1 MQRSHG
7 RGALKRMCPLTVC
20 CMNSSLYCCHLV
32 CVCHHG
38 KMWYWRHLLKQEL
51 PKKAVLWWVFISAC
65 LSVCQ
70 HDRIT
75 TMQPSNFAY
84 VGVKKGFWQQCSNDY
99 LVLVGW
105 NVITLTGIA
114 AYVILSLFL
123 SREQDRCSFI
133 LYWLRLLLD
142 VLIEPAV

>member
-1 MQRSHG
+1 MEG
-7 RGALKRMCPLTVC
+7 ELWNECV
-20 CMNSSLYCCHLV
+20 HLLFVVWIVACIVVTLCV
-32 CVCHHG
+32 CVIMAKCG
-38 KMWYWRHLLKQEL
+38 TEGIYWSRSCL
-51 PKKAVLWWVFISAC
+51 KKAVLWWVFISAC

-105 NVITLTGIA
+105 NVIMLTGIA

>member
-1 MQRSHG
+1 MEG
-7 RGALKRMCPLTVC
+7 ELWNECV
-20 CMNSSLYCCHLV
+20 HLLFVVWIVACIVVTLCV
-32 CVCHHG
+32 CVIMAKCG
-38 KMWYWRHLLKQEL
+38 TESTYWSRSCL
-51 PKKAVLWWVFISAC
+51 KKAVLWWVFISAC

>member
-1 MQRSHG
+1 MEG
-7 RGALKRMCPLTVC
+7 ELWNECV
-20 CMNSSLYCCHLV
+20 HLLFVVWIVACIVVTLCV
-32 CVCHHG
+32 CVIMAKCG
-38 KMWYWRHLLKQEL
+38 TEGTYWSRSCL
-51 PKKAVLWWVFISAC
+51 KKAVLWWVFISAC

-123 SREQDRCSFI
+123 SREQYRCSFI

>member
-1 MQRSHG
+1 MEG
-7 RGALKRMCPLTVC
+7 ELWNECV
-20 CMNSSLYCCHLV
+20 HLLFVVWIVACIVVTLCV
-32 CVCHHG
+32 CVIMAKCG
-38 KMWYWRHLLKQEL
+38 TEGNYWSRSCL
-51 PKKAVLWWVFISAC
+51 KKAVLWWVFISAC

>member
-1 MQRSHG
+1 MEG
-7 RGALKRMCPLTVC
+7 ELWNECV
-20 CMNSSLYCCHLV
+20 HLLFVVWIVACIVVTLCV
-32 CVCHHG
+32 CVIMAKCG
-38 KMWYWRHLLKQEL
+38 TEGTYCSRSCL
-51 PKKAVLWWVFISAC
+51 KKAVLWWVFISAC

>member
-1 MQRSHG
+1 MEG
-7 RGALKRMCPLTVC
+7 ELWNECV
-20 CMNSSLYCCHLV
+20 HLLFVVWIVACIVVTLCV
-32 CVCHHG
+32 CVIMAKCG
-38 KMWYWRHLLKQEL
+38 TEGTYWSTSCL
-51 PKKAVLWWVFISAC
+51 KKAVLWWVFISAC